1 MANIDLT
8 KGGTTGISEGAT
20 RKHVLFA
27 NTIDFSGTHVVA
39 GVDTANALTATDIGQ
54 LISIPA
60 KFWMLMFGIRLDTV
74 QGAVATAVF
83 GDGADPNG
91 WLATAVD
98 LDGTADDFFQ
108 SGKVLAEAAPNTF
121 LELYHPGKYYPAADT
136 IDIDPGH
143 VVDTAVITVWAT
155 GFMLL

>member
-1 MANIDLT
+1 MATISMVQ
-8 KGGTTGISEGAT
+8 GGTLGVSENSA

-27 NTIDFSGTHVVA
+27 NTVDFSV
-39 GVDTANALTATDIGQ
+39 TANNLIATDIGQ

-60 KFWMLMFGIRLDTV
+60 LFWMTSFGIRLDTV

-83 GDGADPNG
+83 GDAADPNG

-98 LDGTADDFFQ
+98 LDGTAGDFFQ

-121 LELYHPGKYYPAADT
+121 LDLYHPGKYYPVADT

-143 VVDTAVITVWAT
+143 VVDTAVITVFAT
-155 GFMLL
+155 GFMLNASYALV

>member
-8 KGGTTGISEGAT
+8 LGGTTGASETAA
-20 RKHVLFA
+20 RKQLVFA
-27 NTIDFSGTHVVA
+27 NTIDFSI
-39 GVDTANALTATDIGQ
+39 TANNLVATDIGQ
-54 LISIPA
+54 MINIPA
-60 KFWMLMFGIRLDTV
+60 KFWMHTFGIRLDTV

-83 GDGADPNG
+83 GDGANADG

-108 SGKVLAEAAPNTF
+108 SGKVLAEAAPNTW
-121 LELYHPGKYYPAADT
+121 LDLYHPGKYYPAADT

-143 VVDTAVITVWAT
+143 VVDTAVITVFAA
-155 GFMLL
+155 GFILQ

>member
-8 KGGTTGISEGAT
+8 LGGTTGVSETAA
-20 RKHVLFA
+20 RKQIVFI
-27 NTIDFSGTHVVA
+27 NTIDFSI
-39 GVDTANALTATDIGQ
+39 TANNLVAADIGQ
-54 LISIPA
+54 MINVPA
-60 KFWMLMFGIRLDTV
+60 KFWMHTFGIRLDTV

-98 LDGTADDFFQ
+98 LDGTAGDYFQ

-121 LELYHPGKYYPAADT
+121 LDVYHPGKYYATADT

-143 VVDTAVITVWAT
+143 VVDAAKITVWAA
-155 GFMLL
+155 GFLMP